1 VGLELKRK
9 KLELLQVDTA
19 RHELEFKI
27 EEKMDEIKRIENHIK
42 IQKERELSLASE
54 IHELEKKGQ

>member
-1 VGLELKRK
+1 MSLELKRK
-9 KLELLQVDTA
+9 KLELLQVSTN

-42 IQKERELSLASE
+42 IQKDRELSLTKE
-54 IHELEKKGQ
+54 IAELDKKE